1 MRNSVALA
9 VSAAYLYEIAT
20 LSGQRPNMSTL
31 ENRDAMPASASAS
44 GAVKVGLVQINNS
57 FSGQNYLP
65 YSIALLQT
73 YVQKFAADPSL
84 YDFLTPLFKRVRIAD
99 AVEALK
105 DADIVGFSTYV
116 WNGRISLEI
125 ARRLK
130 VLKPGIV
137 IIFGGPHVPDQPE
150 AFMRANPQIDL
161 AVHNEGER
169 TFLKLLESFHD
180 RQAWQSLS
188 GVSMVK
194 PDGSFVRNPNIDRVR
209 NLDEIPSPFL
219 EGAFDAIMAAN
230 PNESWIGLWETNRG
244 CPFRCTFCDWGSAT
258 AGKVTKFGDERLY
271 REVDWFAAKKIEY
284 IFCCDANF
292 GIQKRDVDIA
302 NYVAKVKIGTG
313 FPVALSVQNTKN
325 ATERAYE
332 TQKILSDAGLN
343 KGVALSMQSVD
354 MPTLEAIKRDNISL
368 GTYMELQRRFT
379 RDKVETYS
387 DLILG
392 MPGETYESFVKGV
405 DLLMENGQ
413 HNRIQFN
420 NLSILPNAEMGD
432 PAYQAKYGMVTVE
445 SKIINIHGE
454 RIELDDDVPEVQ
466 DLVIATAS
474 TPLADW
480 RRTRTFC
487 WMTALL
493 HFDKL
498 FQIPLIMAH
507 GICGIS
513 YRDMIEA
520 FMVAD
525 PKRFPTIGWINA
537 FFESEA
543 RSIQAG
549 GSEYVFSKEYLNIF
563 WPADE
568 YIFVKLTA
576 EGKFDA
582 FYAEAGRLLT
592 ETVNARHSGLPMDVI
607 DEAVRL
613 NHALVHQPFVHDKLE
628 VRLRYDLLD
637 YWHKVRGGEQALLR
651 EVPLVVEIDRA
662 AKPCD
667 DFQKWCRE
675 IVWWGNKKGAYLY
688 TPRAAAITPE
698 LAGHY

>member
-1 MRNSVALA
+1 MQND
-9 VSAAYLYEIAT
+9 
-20 LSGQRPNMSTL
+20 SGSTSMT
-31 ENRDAMPASASAS
+31 AASAQVAP
-44 GAVKVGLVQINNS
+44 ALKVGLVQINNS

-73 YVQKFAADPSL
+73 YVQKFAVDPSRFE
-84 YDFLTPLFKRVRIAD
+84 FLTPLYKRVRIAD
-99 AVEALK
+99 AVDALK
-105 DADIVGFSTYV
+105 DADLVGFSTYV

-130 VLKPGIV
+130 ALKPGIV
-137 IIFGGPHVPDQPE
+137 IVFGGPHVPDQPE
-150 AFMRANPQIDL
+150 ALLRANPQIDL

-169 TFLKLLESFHD
+169 TFLKLLEAWPD
-180 RQAWQSLS
+180 RDAWAGLA
-188 GVSMVK
+188 GVSMVR

-209 NLDEIPSPFL
+209 DLDEIPSPFL
-219 EGAFDAIMAAN
+219 EGAFDSIMAAN

-258 AGKVTKFGDERLY
+258 AGKVTKFGEDRLY
-271 REVDWFAAKKIEY
+271 REVDWFAKSKIEY

-302 NYVAKVKIGTG
+302 NYVADVKKETG
-313 FPVALSVQNTKN
+313 YPVALSVQNTKN
-325 ATERAYE
+325 ATERAYL

-354 MPTLEAIKRDNISL
+354 MTTLEAIKRDNISL

-379 RDKVETYS
+379 KDKVETYS

-392 MPGETYESFVKGV
+392 LPGETYESFVKGV
-405 DLLMENGQ
+405 DQLMENGQ

-432 PAYQAKYGMVTVE
+432 PAYQARYGMVTVE

-454 RIELDDDVPEVQ
+454 RVELDDDVPEVQ
-466 DLVIATAS
+466 DLVIATAA

-480 RRTRTFC
+480 RRTRIFC

-498 FQIPLIMAH
+498 FQIPLILAH
-507 GICGIS
+507 GISGIS

-520 FMVAD
+520 FMAAD
-525 PKRFPTIGWINA
+525 TKRYPLIGEINA
-537 FFESEA
+537 FFDSEA
-543 RSIQAG
+543 RAIQQG
-549 GSEYVFSKEYLNIF
+549 GSEYVFSKEYLNIY

-568 YIFVKLTA
+568 FIFVKLTA
-576 EGKFDA
+576 DGKFDA
-582 FYAEAGRLLT
+582 FYAEAGKLLA
-592 ETVNARHSGLPMDVI
+592 ETLNARHGSLPMDVI

-613 NHALVHQPFVHDKLE
+613 NHALVNQPFATGNGTI
-628 VRLRYDLLD
+628 RLRYDLLG
-637 YWHKVRGGEQALLR
+637 YWHSVRNGEPALLR
-651 EVPLVVEIDRA
+651 ETPMLVDIDRMSRRY
-662 AKPCD
+662 D

-688 TPRAAAITPE
+688 SPTAREITPE

>member
-1 MRNSVALA
+1 MDSAGRLATTDHPVPGVAGGVPL
-9 VSAAYLYEIAT
+9 LKI
-20 LSGQRPNMSTL
+20 
-31 ENRDAMPASASAS
+31 
-44 GAVKVGLVQINNS
+44 GLVQINNS

-73 YVQKFAADPSL
+73 YVQKFSPYPAR
-84 YDFLTPLFKRVRIAD
+84 YEFMTPLYKRIRIAD
-99 AVEALK
+99 AVEQLK
-105 DADIVGFSTYV
+105 DADIIGFSTYV

-130 VLKPGIV
+130 EIKPS
-137 IIFGGPHVPDQPE
+137 IIIMFGGPHVPDQPE
-150 AFMRANPQIDL
+150 DFMRANRQIDL
-161 AVHNEGER
+161 AVHNEGEI
-169 TFLKLLESFHD
+169 TFLKLLESYPD
-180 RQAWQSLS
+180 RASWAGLP
-188 GVSMVK
+188 GVSMVMA
-194 PDGSFVRNPNIDRVR
+194 DGSFVRNKNSDRVR
-209 NLDEIPSPFL
+209 DLDEIPSPFL
-219 EGAFDAIMAAN
+219 EGAFDSIMQAN

-258 AGKVTKFGDERLY
+258 AAKVTKFGDDRLFA
-271 REVDWFAAKKIEY
+271 EVDWFAEKKIEY

-302 NYVAKVKIGTG
+302 NHVAKIKKETG
-313 FPVALSVQNTKN
+313 YPVALSVQNTKN
-325 ATERAYE
+325 ATERAYL

-368 GTYMELQRRFT
+368 NTYMELQRRFT

-392 MPGETYESFVKGV
+392 LPGETYESFVKGV

-432 PAYQAKYGMVTVE
+432 PAYQKKYGMVTVE

-480 RRTRTFC
+480 RRTRIFC

-498 FQIPLIMAH
+498 FQIPLILAH
-507 GICGIS
+507 GISGIP

-520 FMVAD
+520 FLLAD
-525 PKRFPTIGWINA
+525 PKRYPMIAEINA

-543 RSIQAG
+543 QAIQKG
-549 GSEYVFSKEYLNIF
+549 GAEYVFSKEYLNIF

-568 YIFVKLTA
+568 YIFVKLTH

-582 FYAEAGRLLT
+582 FYAEAGKLLA
-592 ETVNARHSGLPMDVI
+592 ETVSARHAGLPMEVI
-607 DEAVRL
+607 DEAIRL
-613 NHALVHQPFVHDKLE
+613 NHALVHQPFAKTNLKVKLN
-628 VRLRYDLLD
+628 YDLLD
-637 YWHKVRGGEQALLR
+637 YWNKVRGGEQALLR
-651 EVPLVVEIDRA
+651 EQPMVIEIDRTS
-662 AKPCD
+662 KPYD

-688 TPRAAAITPE
+688 SPTASAITQE

>member
-1 MRNSVALA
+1 M
-9 VSAAYLYEIAT
+9 AAAEMAT
-20 LSGQRPNMSTL
+20 GFSIESEGSGRRL
-31 ENRDAMPASASAS
+31 
-44 GAVKVGLVQINNS
+44 KVGLVQINNS

-73 YVQKFAADPSL
+73 YVQKFAPDPGR
-84 YDFLTPLFKRVRIAD
+84 YEFLTPLYKRVRIAD

-105 DADIVGFSTYV
+105 DADLVGFSTYV

-130 VLKPGIV
+130 ELKPGMVIV
-137 IIFGGPHVPDQPE
+137 FGGPHVPDHPE
-150 AFMRANPQIDL
+150 PFMRANRQIDL

-169 TFLKLLESFHD
+169 TFLKLLESFD
-180 RQAWQSLS
+180 ERATAWEEIP

-194 PDGSFVRNPNIDRVR
+194 PDGSFVRTKNIDRVR
-209 NLDEIPSPFL
+209 DLDEIPSPFL
-219 EGAFDAIMAAN
+219 EGAFDAIMKAN
-230 PNESWIGLWETNRG
+230 PDESWIGLWETNRG

-258 AGKVTKFGDERLY
+258 AGKVTKFGEERLF
-271 REVDWFAAKKIEY
+271 REVDWFADKKIEY

-302 NYVAKVKIGTG
+302 NYVADIKKQTG
-313 FPVALSVQNTKN
+313 YPVALSVQNTKN
-325 ATERAYE
+325 ATERAYL

-379 RDKVETYS
+379 KDKVETYS

-392 MPGETYESFVKGV
+392 LPGETYESFVRGV
-405 DLLMENGQ
+405 DQLMENGQ

-432 PAYQAKYGMVTVE
+432 PAYQKKYGMVTVE

-454 RIELDDDVPEVQ
+454 RVELDDDVPEYQ
-466 DLVIATAS
+466 DLVIATAA
-474 TPLADW
+474 TPLAEW
-480 RRTRTFC
+480 RRTRIFC

-507 GICGIS
+507 GISGIS

-520 FMVAD
+520 FTQAD
-525 PKRFPTIGWINA
+525 AERYPLIAGINA

-543 RSIQAG
+543 KAIQAG
-549 GSEYVFSKEYLNIF
+549 GNEYVFSKEYLNIF

-582 FYAEAGRLLT
+582 FYAEAGKLLA
-592 ETVNARHSGLPMDVI
+592 ETVTARHAGLPMAVI
-607 DEAVRL
+607 DDAIKL
-613 NHALVHQPFVHDKLE
+613 NHALVHQPFAKTDLKVK
-628 VRLRYDLLD
+628 LRYDILD
-637 YWHKVRGGEQALLR
+637 YWHKVRTGEQALLR
-651 EVPLVVEIDRA
+651 EQPMLVDIDRTS
-662 AKPCD
+662 KPYD

-688 TPRAAAITPE
+688 SPNATVVTPE

>member
-1 MRNSVALA
+1 MTN
-9 VSAAYLYEIAT
+9 
-20 LSGQRPNMSTL
+20 
-31 ENRDAMPASASAS
+31 DPA
-44 GAVKVGLVQINNS
+44 GPIKIGLVQINNS

-73 YVQKFAADPSL
+73 YVQKFATDPGR
-84 YDFLTPLFKRVRIAD
+84 YEFLTPLYKRVRIAD
-99 AVEALK
+99 AVAALK
-105 DADIVGFSTYV
+105 DADLVGFSSYV

-130 VLKPGIV
+130 ALRPGIV
-137 IIFGGPHVPDQPE
+137 IVFGGPHVPDQPE
-150 AFMRANPQIDL
+150 AFLRANPQIDL

-169 TFLKLLESFHD
+169 TFLRLLETWRERD
-180 RQAWQSLS
+180 AWATLA
-188 GVSMVK
+188 GVSMVRA
-194 PDGSFVRNPNIDRVR
+194 DGSFVRNPNIDRVR
-209 NLDEIPSPFL
+209 DLDEIPSPFL
-219 EGAFDAIMAAN
+219 EGAFDSIMAAN

-258 AGKVTKFGDERLY
+258 AGKVTKFGEERLF
-271 REVDWFAAKKIEY
+271 REVDWFAEKKIEY

-302 NYVAKVKIGTG
+302 NYVANIKKATG
-313 FPVALSVQNTKN
+313 YPVALSVQNTKN
-325 ATERAYE
+325 ATERAYL

-354 MPTLEAIKRDNISL
+354 MTTLEAIKRDNISL

-379 RDKVETYS
+379 KDKVETYS

-392 MPGETYESFVKGV
+392 LPGETYESFVKGV
-405 DLLMENGQ
+405 DQLMENGQ

-466 DLVIATAS
+466 DLVIATAA

-480 RRTRTFC
+480 RRTRIFC

-498 FQIPLIMAH
+498 FQIPLVLAH
-507 GICGIS
+507 GVSGMS

-520 FMVAD
+520 FMAAD
-525 PKRFPTIGWINA
+525 PARFPVIGGINA
-537 FFESEA
+537 FFENEA
-543 RSIQAG
+543 KAIQQG

-576 EGKFDA
+576 DGTFDA
-582 FYAEAGRLLT
+582 FYAEAGKLLA
-592 ETVNARHSGLPMDVI
+592 ETLNARHGSLPMDVI

-613 NHALVHQPFVHDKLE
+613 NHALVNQPFATGNLTMK
-628 VRLRYDLLD
+628 LRYDLLG
-637 YWHKVRGGEQALLR
+637 YWHAVRNGEQAPLR
-651 EVPLVVEIDRA
+651 ERAVLVEIDRLSRRY
-662 AKPCD
+662 D

-688 TPRAAAITPE
+688 SPTAREITPE

>member
-1 MRNSVALA
+1 MSVASRPDPAPSAVGARRPLA
-9 VSAAYLYEIAT
+9 
-20 LSGQRPNMSTL
+20 
-31 ENRDAMPASASAS
+31 
-44 GAVKVGLVQINNS
+44 VGLVQINNS

-65 YSIALLQT
+65 YSVALLQT
-73 YVQKFAADPSL
+73 YVQKMSPDPGR
-84 YDFLTPLFKRVRIAD
+84 YRFLPPIYKRVRIAD

-105 DADIVGFSTYV
+105 DADLVGFSTYV

-130 VLKPGIV
+130 ALRPEIV
-137 IIFGGPHVPDQPE
+137 VVFGGPHVPDQPE
-150 AFMRANPQIDL
+150 AFLRAHPQIDL

-169 TFLKLLESFHD
+169 TFLKLLEGFGE
-180 RQAWQSLS
+180 RAAWEDLP
-188 GVSMVK
+188 GVSLVK
-194 PDGSFVRNPNIDRVR
+194 PDGTFLRNPNIDRVR
-209 NLDEIPSPFL
+209 DLDEIPSPFL
-219 EGAFDAIMAAN
+219 EGAFDEIMAAN
-230 PNESWIGLWETNRG
+230 PQESWIGLWETNRG

-258 AGKVTKFGDERLY
+258 AAKVTKFGEERLY
-271 REVDWFAAKKIEY
+271 REVDWFADKKIEY

-302 NYVAKVKIGTG
+302 KYVATIKQASGY
-313 FPVALSVQNTKN
+313 PVALSVQNTKN

-354 MPTLEAIKRDNISL
+354 KTTLEAIKRDNISL

-379 RDKVETYS
+379 RDRVETYS

-392 MPGETYESFVKGV
+392 LPGETYDSFVRGV

-432 PAYQAKYGMVTVE
+432 AAYQAKYGMVTVE

-466 DLVIATAS
+466 DLVVATAAM
-474 TPLADW
+474 PAAEW
-480 RRTRTFC
+480 RRTRVFC

-498 FQIPLIMAH
+498 FQIPLILAH
-507 GICGIS
+507 GISGIS
-513 YRDMIEA
+513 YRGMIEA
-520 FMVAD
+520 FMAAD
-525 PKRFPTIGWINA
+525 QRHFPLLAEINA
-537 FFESEA
+537 FFDAEA
-543 RSIQAG
+543 RSIQQG
-549 GSEYVFSKEYLNIF
+549 GPEYVFSKEYLGIY

-568 YIFVKLTA
+568 FIFVKLTA
-576 EGKFDA
+576 EGKIDA
-582 FYAEAGRLLT
+582 FYAEAGRLLHHIVT
-592 ETVNARHSGLPMDVI
+592 AHSAGLPIEII

-613 NHALVHQPFVHDKLE
+613 NHAMVHQPFAKTDLE
-628 VRLRYDLLD
+628 VRLAYDLLD
-637 YWHKVRGGEQALLR
+637 YWRKVRNGEEALLR
-651 EVPLVVEIDRA
+651 HEPLVVHVDRTG
-662 AKPCD
+662 KPYD

-688 TPRAAAITPE
+688 APRAAAITPE

>member
-1 MRNSVALA
+1 MASV
-9 VSAAYLYEIAT
+9 VSAADRGKAP
-20 LSGQRPNMSTL
+20 GDVGRP
-31 ENRDAMPASASAS
+31 
-44 GAVKVGLVQINNS
+44 VKVGLVQINNS

-73 YVQKFAADPSL
+73 YVQKFSPHPER
-84 YDFLTPLFKRVRIAD
+84 YEFMTPLYKRIRIAD
-99 AVEALK
+99 AVEQLK

-130 VLKPGIV
+130 ELKPGIV
-137 IIFGGPHVPDQPE
+137 ILFGGPHVPDQPE
-150 AFMRANPQIDL
+150 AFMRANRQIDL
-161 AVHNEGER
+161 AVHNEGEI
-169 TFLKLLESFHD
+169 TFLKLLESYPD
-180 RQAWQSLS
+180 RESWAALP

-194 PDGSFVRNPNIDRVR
+194 PDGSFVRNPNSDRVR
-209 NLDEIPSPFL
+209 DLDEIPSPFL
-219 EGAFDAIMAAN
+219 EGAFDSIMAAN

-258 AGKVTKFGDERLY
+258 AAKVTKFGDERLFA
-271 REVDWFAAKKIEY
+271 EVDWFAEKKIEY

-302 NYVAKVKIGTG
+302 NHVAKIKKETG
-313 FPVALSVQNTKN
+313 YPVALSVQNTKN
-325 ATERAYE
+325 ATERAYL

-368 GTYMELQRRFT
+368 NTYMELQRRFT

-392 MPGETYESFVKGV
+392 LPGETYESFVKGV

-420 NLSILPNAEMGD
+420 NCSILPNAEMGS
-432 PAYQAKYGMVTVE
+432 PEYQKKYGMVTVE

-454 RIELDDDVPEVQ
+454 RVELDDDVPEVQ
-466 DLVIATAS
+466 ELIIATAS

-480 RRTRTFC
+480 RRTRNFC

-498 FQIPLIMAH
+498 FQIPLILAH
-507 GICGIS
+507 GISGIA

-520 FMVAD
+520 FLLAD
-525 PKRFPTIGWINA
+525 PKCYPLIAEINA
-537 FFESEA
+537 FFESESQ
-543 RSIQAG
+543 SIQKG

-568 YIFVKLTA
+568 YIFVKLTH

-582 FYAEAGRLLT
+582 FYQEAGKLLA
-592 ETVNARHSGLPMDVI
+592 ETLSARHAGLPMDVI
-607 DEAVRL
+607 EEAIKL
-613 NHALVHQPFVHDKLE
+613 NHALVHQPFAKTNLKVK
-628 VRLRYDLLD
+628 LRYDLLD
-637 YWHKVRGGEQALLR
+637 YWNKVRGGEQALLK
-651 EVPLVVEIDRA
+651 EQPMVVEIDRTS
-662 AKPCD
+662 KPYD

-688 TPRAAAITPE
+688 SPNATAITQE

>member
-1 MRNSVALA
+1 MSNPSRNMPE
-9 VSAAYLYEIAT
+9 AA
-20 LSGQRPNMSTL
+20 
-31 ENRDAMPASASAS
+31 
-44 GAVKVGLVQINNS
+44 GARIQAPPVKIGLVQINNS

-73 YVQKFAADPSL
+73 YVQKFAPDPGRFS
-84 YDFLTPLFKRVRIAD
+84 FLTPLYKRVRIAD

-105 DADIVGFSTYV
+105 DADLVGFSTYV

-137 IIFGGPHVPDQPE
+137 IVFGGPHVPDQPE
-150 AFMRANPQIDL
+150 EFLRAHPQIDL

-169 TFLKLLESFHD
+169 TFLKLLEAWPD
-180 RQAWQSLS
+180 REAWSTLA
-188 GVSMVK
+188 GVSMAK

-209 NLDEIPSPFL
+209 DLDEIPSPFL
-219 EGAFDAIMAAN
+219 EGAFDSIMAAN
-230 PNESWIGLWETNRG
+230 PGESWIGLWETNRG

-258 AGKVTKFGDERLY
+258 AGKVTKFGEERLY
-271 REVDWFAAKKIEY
+271 REVDWFADKKIEY

-302 NYVAKVKIGTG
+302 NYVADVKKATG

-325 ATERAYE
+325 ATERAYL

-379 RDKVETYS
+379 KDKVETYS

-392 MPGETYESFVKGV
+392 LPGETYESFVRGV
-405 DLLMENGQ
+405 DQLMENGQ

-432 PAYQAKYGMVTVE
+432 PAYQKKYGMVTVE

-454 RIELDDDVPEVQ
+454 RVELDDDVPEVQ

-498 FQIPLIMAH
+498 FQIPLILAH
-507 GICGIS
+507 GISGIT

-520 FMVAD
+520 FMQAD
-525 PKRFPTIGWINA
+525 AKRYPMIAEINA

-543 RSIQAG
+543 RSIQQG
-549 GSEYVFSKEYLNIF
+549 GSEYVFSKQYLNIY

-568 YIFVKLTA
+568 FIFVRLTA

-582 FYAEAGRLLT
+582 FYAEAGRLLA
-592 ETVNARHSGLPMDVI
+592 ETVAARNAGLPMDVI
-607 DEAVRL
+607 DDAIKL
-613 NHALVHQPFVHDKLE
+613 NHALVHQPFARTDLRVK
-628 VRLRYDLLD
+628 LRYDVLD
-637 YWHKVRGGEQALLR
+637 YWHKVRTGEPAVLR
-651 EVPLVVEIDRA
+651 EQPMLVEIDRTS
-662 AKPCD
+662 KPYD
-667 DFQKWCRE
+667 DLQKWCRE

-688 TPRAAAITPE
+688 SPTAKEITPE

>member
-1 MRNSVALA
+1 
-9 VSAAYLYEIAT
+9 
-20 LSGQRPNMSTL
+20 MSTL
-31 ENRDAMPASASAS
+31 ENRDAMPASAPAS
-44 GAVKVGLVQINNS
+44 GVVKVGLVQINNS

-73 YVQKFAADPSL
+73 YVQKFAADPGL
-84 YDFLTPLFKRVRIAD
+84 YEFMTPLFKRVRIAD

-130 VLKPGIV
+130 VLKPGII

-180 RQAWQSLS
+180 RQAWQSLA

-271 REVDWFAAKKIEY
+271 REVDWFAEKKIEY

-392 MPGETYESFVKGV
+392 LPGETYESFVKGV

-543 RSIQAG
+543 RSIQGG

-582 FYAEAGRLLT
+582 FYDEAGKLLT

-613 NHALVHQPFVHDKLE
+613 NHALVHQPFVRDKLE

-662 AKPCD
+662 AKPYD

>member
-1 MRNSVALA
+1 MEVAA
-9 VSAAYLYEIAT
+9 SMTSAPGAAPL
-20 LSGQRPNMSTL
+20 GRPL
-31 ENRDAMPASASAS
+31 
-44 GAVKVGLVQINNS
+44 KIGLVQINNS

-73 YVQKFAADPSL
+73 YVQKFSPNPGR
-84 YDFLTPLFKRVRIAD
+84 YEFMTPLYKRIRIAD
-99 AVEALK
+99 AVEQLK
-105 DADIVGFSTYV
+105 GADIIGFSTYV

-130 VLKPGIV
+130 EIKPGI
-137 IIFGGPHVPDQPE
+137 IIMFGGPHVPDQPE
-150 AFMRANPQIDL
+150 EFMRANRQIDL
-161 AVHNEGER
+161 AVHNEGEI
-169 TFLKLLESFHD
+169 TFLKLLESYPD
-180 RQAWQSLS
+180 RASWASLP

-194 PDGSFVRNPNIDRVR
+194 PDGSFVRNPNSDRVR
-209 NLDEIPSPFL
+209 DLDEIPSPFL
-219 EGAFDAIMAAN
+219 EGAFDSIMKAN

-258 AGKVTKFGDERLY
+258 AAKVTKFGDERLFA
-271 REVDWFAAKKIEY
+271 EVDWFAEKKIEY

-302 NYVAKVKIGTG
+302 NHVAKIKKETG
-313 FPVALSVQNTKN
+313 YPVALSVQNTKN
-325 ATERAYE
+325 ATERAYL

-368 GTYMELQRRFT
+368 NTYMELQRRFT

-392 MPGETYESFVKGV
+392 LPGETYESFVKGV

-420 NLSILPNAEMGD
+420 NCSILPNAEMGN
-432 PAYQAKYGMVTVE
+432 PEYQKKYGMVTVE

-454 RIELDDDVPEVQ
+454 RVELDDDVPEVQ
-466 DLVIATAS
+466 ELIVATAS

-480 RRTRTFC
+480 RKTRNFC

-498 FQIPLIMAH
+498 FQIPLILAH
-507 GICGIS
+507 GISGIA

-520 FMVAD
+520 FILAD
-525 PKRFPTIGWINA
+525 SKRYPMIAEINA
-537 FFESEA
+537 FFESESQ
-543 RSIQAG
+543 SIQKG
-549 GSEYVFSKEYLNIF
+549 GAEYVFSKEYLNIF

-568 YIFVKLTA
+568 YIFVKLTH

-582 FYAEAGRLLT
+582 FYEEAGRLLT
-592 ETVNARHSGLPMDVI
+592 EIVAARHAGLPMDVI
-607 DEAVRL
+607 DEAIKL
-613 NHALVHQPFVHDKLE
+613 NHALVHQPFAKTNIKVK
-628 VRLRYDLLD
+628 LRYDLLD
-637 YWHKVRGGEQALLR
+637 YWNKVRGGEQAILR
-651 EVPLVVEIDRA
+651 EQPMVIEIDRTS
-662 AKPCD
+662 KPYD

-688 TPRAAAITPE
+688 SPNATAITQE

>member
-1 MRNSVALA
+1 ML
-9 VSAAYLYEIAT
+9 T
-20 LSGQRPNMSTL
+20 
-31 ENRDAMPASASAS
+31 
-44 GAVKVGLVQINNS
+44 VGLVQINNS

-65 YSIALLQT
+65 YSVALLQT
-73 YVQKFAADPSL
+73 YVQRFAADPARFHFLPPL
-84 YDFLTPLFKRVRIAD
+84 YKRLRIAD

-105 DADIVGFSTYV
+105 DADVVGFSTYV

-150 AFMRANPQIDL
+150 AFMRANRQIDL

-169 TFLKLLESFHD
+169 TFLRLLEAYPD
-180 RQAWQSLS
+180 RTVWETTP

-194 PDGSFVRNPNIDRVR
+194 PDGSFVRNANIERVR
-209 NLDEIPSPFL
+209 DLDEIPSPFL
-219 EGAFDAIMAAN
+219 GGAFDAIMRAN
-230 PNESWIGLWETNRG
+230 PEESWIGLWETNRG

-258 AGKVTKFGDERLY
+258 AGKVTKFGEERLFA
-271 REVDWFAAKKIEY
+271 EVDWFAEKKIEY

-302 NYVAKVKIGTG
+302 NYVADIKRKTG
-313 FPVALSVQNTKN
+313 YPVALSVQNTKN
-325 ATERAYE
+325 ATERAYL

-368 GTYMELQRRFT
+368 NTYMELQRRFT
-379 RDKVETYS
+379 KDKVETYS

-392 MPGETYESFVKGV
+392 LPGETYESFVRGV
-405 DLLMENGQ
+405 DQLMENGQ

-432 PAYQAKYGMVTVE
+432 PAYQKKYGMVMIE

-454 RIELDDDVPEVQ
+454 RVELDDDVPEVQ

-498 FQIPLIMAH
+498 FQIPLILAH
-507 GICGIS
+507 GISGIT

-520 FMVAD
+520 FMLAD
-525 PKRFPTIGWINA
+525 AKRYPLIAEINA

-543 RSIQAG
+543 KSIQQG
-549 GSEYVFSKEYLNIF
+549 GAEYVFSKEYLNIY

-576 EGKFDA
+576 EGRFDA
-582 FYAEAGRLLT
+582 FYEEAGKLLA
-592 ETVNARHSGLPMDVI
+592 ETVAARHSGLPMDVI
-607 DEAVRL
+607 EDAIKV
-613 NHALVHQPFVHDKLE
+613 NHALVHQPFAKTNLKVK
-628 VRLRYDLLD
+628 LRYDILD
-637 YWHKVRGGEQALLR
+637 YWNKVRTGEQALLR
-651 EVPLVVEIDRA
+651 EQPMLVEIDRTT
-662 AKPCD
+662 KPYD

-688 TPRAAAITPE
+688 SPQAQEITPE

>member
-1 MRNSVALA
+1 MSSRSRSTPDVAGP
-9 VSAAYLYEIAT
+9 I
-20 LSGQRPNMSTL
+20 
-31 ENRDAMPASASAS
+31 
-44 GAVKVGLVQINNS
+44 KIGLVQINNS

-73 YVQKFAADPSL
+73 YVQKFAPDPGR
-84 YDFLTPLFKRVRIAD
+84 YAFLTPLYKRVRIAD

-105 DADIVGFSTYV
+105 DADLVGFSTYV

-130 VLKPGIV
+130 ALRPGIV
-137 IIFGGPHVPDQPE
+137 IVFGGPHVPDQPE
-150 AFMRANPQIDL
+150 AFLRANPQIDL

-169 TFLKLLESFHD
+169 TFLKLLEAWPD
-180 RQAWQSLS
+180 RDAWMALA
-188 GVSMVK
+188 GVSMVRA
-194 PDGSFVRNPNIDRVR
+194 DGAFVRNPNIDRVR
-209 NLDEIPSPFL
+209 DLDEIPSPFL
-219 EGAFDAIMAAN
+219 EGAFDAIMDEN
-230 PNESWIGLWETNRG
+230 PHESWIGLWETNRG

-258 AGKVTKFGDERLY
+258 AGKVTKFGEERLY
-271 REVDWFAAKKIEY
+271 REVDWFAKRKIEY

-302 NYVAKVKIGTG
+302 NYVADVKKTTG
-313 FPVALSVQNTKN
+313 YPVALSVQNTKN
-325 ATERAYE
+325 ATERAYL

-379 RDKVETYS
+379 KDKVETYS

-392 MPGETYESFVKGV
+392 LPGETYESFVRGV
-405 DLLMENGQ
+405 DQLMENGQ

-432 PAYQAKYGMVTVE
+432 PAYQKKYGMVTVE

-466 DLVIATAS
+466 DLVVATAA

-498 FQIPLIMAH
+498 FQIPLILAH
-507 GICGIS
+507 GISGIS

-520 FMVAD
+520 FTQAD
-525 PKRFPTIGWINA
+525 PARYPLIAGINA

-543 RSIQAG
+543 RSIQHG
-549 GSEYVFSKEYLNIF
+549 GSEYVFSKEYLNIY

-568 YIFVKLTA
+568 FIFVKLTA

-582 FYAEAGRLLT
+582 FYAEAGRLLA
-592 ETVNARHSGLPMDVI
+592 ETVTARHAGLPMDVI
-607 DEAVRL
+607 DDAIKL
-613 NHALVHQPFVHDKLE
+613 NHALVHQPFARTNLAVA
-628 VRLRYDLLD
+628 LRYDILD
-637 YWHKVRGGEQALLR
+637 YWYKVRTGEQAVLR
-651 EVPLVVEIDRA
+651 EQPMLVEIDRTSR
-662 AKPCD
+662 PYD

-688 TPRAAAITPE
+688 SPTAREITPE

>member
-1 MRNSVALA
+1 
-9 VSAAYLYEIAT
+9 
-20 LSGQRPNMSTL
+20 MSTS
-31 ENRDAMPASASAS
+31 NRPDPMPAAA
-44 GAVKVGLVQINNS
+44 GKAPAAEPRAPVVVGLVQINNS

-65 YSIALLQT
+65 YSVALLQT
-73 YVQKFAADPSL
+73 YVQKMSADAGRYTFLPPL
-84 YDFLTPLFKRVRIAD
+84 YKRVRIAD
-99 AVEALK
+99 AVESMK
-105 DADIVGFSTYV
+105 DADLVGFSTYV

-130 VLKPGIV
+130 AAKPAMVIV
-137 IIFGGPHVPDQPE
+137 FGGPHVPDQPE
-150 AFMRANPQIDL
+150 AFLRANPQIDL

-169 TFLKLLESFHD
+169 TFLSLLEAFPD
-180 RQAWQSLS
+180 RGAWQSLP
-188 GVSMVK
+188 GVSFVK

-209 NLDEIPSPFL
+209 DLDEIPSPFL
-219 EGAFDAIMAAN
+219 EGAFDSIMAAN
-230 PNESWIGLWETNRG
+230 PQESWIGLWETNRG

-258 AGKVTKFGDERLY
+258 AAKVTKFGEERLY
-271 REVDWFAAKKIEY
+271 REVDWFAEKKIEY

-302 NYVAKVKIGTG
+302 KYVAGIKQDTG
-313 FPVALSVQNTKN
+313 YPVALSVQNTKN

-354 MPTLEAIKRDNISL
+354 MTTLEAIKRDNISL

-379 RDKVETYS
+379 RDRVETYS

-392 MPGETYESFVKGV
+392 LPGETYESFVRGV
-405 DLLMENGQ
+405 DQLIENGQ

-466 DLVIATAS
+466 DLVVATAAM
-474 TPLADW
+474 PAGDW
-480 RRTRTFC
+480 RRTRVFC

-498 FQIPLIMAH
+498 FQIPLILAH
-507 GICGIS
+507 GISGIP

-520 FMVAD
+520 FMAAD
-525 PKRFPTIGWINA
+525 PERFPMIAEINA
-537 FFESEA
+537 FFHGEA
-543 RSIQAG
+543 ESIQRG
-549 GSEYVFSKEYLNIF
+549 GSEYVFSKEYLGIY

-582 FYAEAGRLLT
+582 FYAEAGKLLA
-592 ETVNARHSGLPMDVI
+592 ETVSARNSGLPMDII
-607 DEAVRL
+607 DEAIRL
-613 NHALVHQPFVHDKLE
+613 NHALVHQPFAKGNLK
-628 VRLRYDLLD
+628 VRMRHDLLD

-651 EVPLVVEIDRA
+651 EAPMAIEVDRA
-662 AKPCD
+662 SKPYD

-688 TPRAAAITPE
+688 APRAAEITPE

>member
-1 MRNSVALA
+1 
-9 VSAAYLYEIAT
+9 
-20 LSGQRPNMSTL
+20 MSSLTQT
-31 ENRDAMPASASAS
+31 ESASPGPVPSA
-44 GAVKVGLVQINNS
+44 GPLKIGLVQINNS

-65 YSIALLQT
+65 YSIALLQA
-73 YVQKFAADPSL
+73 YVQKFAADPGL
-84 YDFLTPLFKRVRIAD
+84 YEFLTPLYKRVRIAD

-130 VLKPGIV
+130 ALKPGIV
-137 IIFGGPHVPDQPE
+137 IMFGGPHVPDQPE
-150 AFMRANPQIDL
+150 AFMRANRQVDL

-169 TFLKLLESFHD
+169 TFLKLLEAWPD
-180 RQAWQSLS
+180 RAAWETIA

-194 PDGSFVRNPNIDRVR
+194 PDASFVRNPNIDRVR
-209 NLDEIPSPFL
+209 DLDEIPSPFL
-219 EGAFDAIMAAN
+219 EGAFDSIMAAN

-258 AGKVTKFGDERLY
+258 AGKVTKFGEERLF
-271 REVDWFAAKKIEY
+271 REVDWFAEKKIEY

-302 NYVAKVKIGTG
+302 NYVADIKKKSGY
-313 FPVALSVQNTKN
+313 PVALSVQNTKN
-325 ATERAYE
+325 ATERAYL

-368 GTYMELQRRFT
+368 NTYMELQRRFT
-379 RDKVETYS
+379 KDKVETYS

-392 MPGETYESFVKGV
+392 LPGETYESFVKGV
-405 DLLMENGQ
+405 DQLMENGQ

-432 PAYQAKYGMVTVE
+432 PAYQKKYGMVTIE

-454 RIELDDDVPEVQ
+454 RVELDDDVPEVQ

-480 RRTRTFC
+480 RRTRIFC

-498 FQIPLIMAH
+498 FQIPLILAH
-507 GICGIS
+507 GISGIT

-520 FMVAD
+520 FMLAD
-525 PKRFPTIGWINA
+525 PKRYPLIAEINA

-543 RSIQAG
+543 RSIQQG
-549 GSEYVFSKEYLNIF
+549 GSEYVFSKEYLNIY

-568 YIFVKLTA
+568 FIFVKLTA

-582 FYAEAGRLLT
+582 FYAEAGKLLA
-592 ETVNARHSGLPMDVI
+592 ETVTARHAGLPMDVI
-607 DEAVRL
+607 EDAIKL
-613 NHALVHQPFVHDKLE
+613 NHALVHQPFAKTNLSVK
-628 VRLRYDLLD
+628 LRYDILD
-637 YWHKVRGGEQALLR
+637 YWHKVRTGEQAVLR
-651 EVPLVVEIDRA
+651 EQPMLVEVDRTA
-662 AKPCD
+662 RPYD

-688 TPRAAAITPE
+688 SPTAKEITPE

>member
-1 MRNSVALA
+1 MSSRSRNTPDVTGP
-9 VSAAYLYEIAT
+9 I
-20 LSGQRPNMSTL
+20 
-31 ENRDAMPASASAS
+31 
-44 GAVKVGLVQINNS
+44 KIGLVQINNS

-73 YVQKFAADPSL
+73 YVQKFAPEPGRYS
-84 YDFLTPLFKRVRIAD
+84 FLTPLYKRVRIAD

-105 DADIVGFSTYV
+105 DADLVGFSTYV

-130 VLKPGIV
+130 VLRPGIV
-137 IIFGGPHVPDQPE
+137 VVFGGPHVPDQPE
-150 AFMRANPQIDL
+150 AFLRANPQIDL
-161 AVHNEGER
+161 AAHNEGER
-169 TFLKLLESFHD
+169 TFLELLKAWPD
-180 RQAWQSLS
+180 RDAWAALP
-188 GVSMVK
+188 GVSMVRA
-194 PDGSFVRNPNIDRVR
+194 DGSFVRNANSDRVR
-209 NLDEIPSPFL
+209 DLDEIPSPFL
-219 EGAFDAIMAAN
+219 EGAFDAIMAEN

-258 AGKVTKFGDERLY
+258 AGKVTKFGEERLY
-271 REVDWFAAKKIEY
+271 REVDWFAARKIEY

-302 NYVAKVKIGTG
+302 NYVASVKTTTG
-313 FPVALSVQNTKN
+313 YPVALSVQNTKN
-325 ATERAYE
+325 ATERAYL

-379 RDKVETYS
+379 KDKVETYS

-392 MPGETYESFVKGV
+392 LPGETYESFVRGV
-405 DLLMENGQ
+405 DQLMENGQ

-432 PAYQAKYGMVTVE
+432 PAYQKKYGMVTVE

-454 RIELDDDVPEVQ
+454 RVELDDDVPEVQ
-466 DLVIATAS
+466 DLVIATAA
-474 TPLADW
+474 TPRADW

-507 GICGIS
+507 GISGIS

-520 FMVAD
+520 FTLAD
-525 PKRFPTIGWINA
+525 PARYPLIAGINS

-543 RSIQAG
+543 NSIQKG
-549 GSEYVFSKEYLNIF
+549 GSEYVFSKEYLNIY

-568 YIFVKLTA
+568 FIFVKLTA

-582 FYAEAGRLLT
+582 FYAEAGRLLAK
-592 ETVNARHSGLPMDVI
+592 TVRGRHAGLPMDVI
-607 DEAVRL
+607 DDAIKL
-613 NHALVHQPFVHDKLE
+613 NHALVHQPFARTNLTVA
-628 VRLRYDLLD
+628 LRYDILD
-637 YWHKVRGGEQALLR
+637 YWYKVRTGEQAVLR
-651 EVPLVVEIDRA
+651 EQPMLVEIDRTSR
-662 AKPCD
+662 PYD

-688 TPRAAAITPE
+688 SPTAREITPE